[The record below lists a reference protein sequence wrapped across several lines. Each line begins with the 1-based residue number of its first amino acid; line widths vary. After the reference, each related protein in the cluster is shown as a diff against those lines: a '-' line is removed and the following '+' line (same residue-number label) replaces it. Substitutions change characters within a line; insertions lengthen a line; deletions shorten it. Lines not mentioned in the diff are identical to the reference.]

1 MLTVQDL
8 ARFHAYQAAASG
20 VAGILGLWLMRH
32 LLGFTSLATL
42 AQYALFCG
50 SWYCGW
56 VLGRRRSAHSRFL
69 ANKSAST
76 LERHPFLPV
85 VGEYA
90 LSWVRDE

>member
-50 SWYCGW
+50 SWYCG
-56 VLGRRRSAHSRFL
+56 
-69 ANKSAST
+69 
-76 LERHPFLPV
+76 
-85 VGEYA
+85 
-90 LSWVRDE
+90 